1 MPLFFCGKKPWNFAD
16 LYTLHFCATKVCKKK
31 QPMGTLNSKNIALFD
46 VAKLRVCHLFLQ
58 VFEVLDFTKPGSVF
72 VTVQL
77 ATIQVSATKLLGFNA
92 FVKGSTNVLGFILY
106 TVARLPAS
114 SNDFTKSQS
123 CSWDCLF
130 FSLRCPDGSSNL
142 SGTSSLNWFHL
153 NTLQTPC
160 LCYQLRL
167 DQLWL
172 LHLST
177 KHDFLFLALLPSLI
191 SFWRYRRLLID
202 IK

>member
-1 MPLFFCGKKPWNFAD
+1 
-16 LYTLHFCATKVCKKK
+16 
-31 QPMGTLNSKNIALFD
+31 MGTLNSKNIALFD

-106 TVARLPAS
+106 AVARLPAS

-123 CSWDCLF
+123 CSSDCF
-130 FSLRCPDGSSNL
+130 FIAMPRRVVRSQWYILTKLVSFEHTSNAVFMLPIAFGS
-142 SGTSSLNWFHL
+142 TVI
-153 NTLQTPC
+153 T
-160 LCYQLRL
+160 
-167 DQLWL
+167 
-172 LHLST
+172 
-177 KHDFLFLALLPSLI
+177 SLI
-191 SFWRYRRLLID
+191 NQT
-202 IK
+202 

>member
-1 MPLFFCGKKPWNFAD
+1 
-16 LYTLHFCATKVCKKK
+16 
-31 QPMGTLNSKNIALFD
+31 MGTLNSKNIALFD

-114 SNDFTKSQS
+114 SNDFTKKSI
-123 CSWDCLF
+123 LF
-130 FSLRCPDGSSNL
+130 
-142 SGTSSLNWFHL
+142 
-153 NTLQTPC
+153 
-160 LCYQLRL
+160 LRL
-167 DQLWL
+167 LVLFIAMPRRVVKSQWYILTKL
-172 LHLST
+172 VSFEHTSNAVFMLPIAFGST
-177 KHDFLFLALLPSLI
+177 VITSLI
-191 SFWRYRRLLID
+191 NQT
-202 IK
+202 